1 LEADVA
7 KAKLNCDA
15 YIHKNASEGLC
26 EKFVSGFC
34 RQRMK
39 AGSEVDTLPDE
50 SAVPGMT
57 RVKIVFPYNGE
68 LPRGWAINDIGYIR
82 TAKLT
87 VSSGAIKDALL
98 LTKPSLNGLGG
109 HVEKNGKTADDIL
122 WEEVAMNMQYWDAI
136 EGILDLCMSR
146 ESNAEKWGPRVK
158 KLGALQILGGVA
170 MIGLGAAALFFSG
183 GLAAPLLVAF
193 GYVALSTTAIG
204 IGTSCA
210 KVRLL
215 AGSGLAGDSGGGS
228 LPVAT
233 TGGKETAKAGGVTAA
248 NKLALAPIATSLGV
262 DAAAVA
268 ATSTGLGIGG
278 GVLAVHGGA
287 SGIKVANKVNPI
299 AAWNAIDWLEI
310 MKSLTTDYIKLRNEF
325 ENRPNLSEADLKGC
339 AALHD
344 PVNILRPAMQKL
356 DKLIGKVAA
365 ALIESKNWSK
375 GHAARKHV
383 API

>member
-1 LEADVA
+1 
-7 KAKLNCDA
+7 
-15 YIHKNASEGLC
+15 
-26 EKFVSGFC
+26 
-34 RQRMK
+34 
-39 AGSEVDTLPDE
+39 
-50 SAVPGMT
+50 MT
-57 RVKIVFPYNGE
+57 RVKIVFPFNGE

-87 VSSGAIKDALL
+87 LSSAAIKDALL

-109 HVEKNGKTADDIL
+109 HVGKNGKTVDDVL
-122 WEEVAMNMQYWDAI
+122 WEEVAMNMKYWDAI
-136 EGILDLCMSR
+136 EGVLDLCMSR
-146 ESNAEKWGPRVK
+146 ETNAEKWGPRVK

-210 KVRLL
+210 KEKLL
-215 AGSGLAGDSGGGS
+215 AGSGLVGDSGGS
-228 LPVAT
+228 TLSVMT
-233 TGGKETAKAGGVTAA
+233 TGGKETATVAGVTAA
-248 NKLALAPIATSLGV
+248 KKFALTPVVGSLGG

-268 ATSTGLGIGG
+268 VTSTGLGIGG
-278 GVLAVHGGA
+278 GVIAVHGGA

-299 AAWNAIDWLEI
+299 AAWNAVDWLEI
-310 MKSLTTDYIKLRNEF
+310 MKSLTTDYIKLREEL
-325 ENRPNLSEADLKGC
+325 ENRPNRSEADLKGC

-344 PVNILRPAMQKL
+344 PVNILKPAMQKL

-365 ALIESKNWSK
+365 ALIESKNWNK